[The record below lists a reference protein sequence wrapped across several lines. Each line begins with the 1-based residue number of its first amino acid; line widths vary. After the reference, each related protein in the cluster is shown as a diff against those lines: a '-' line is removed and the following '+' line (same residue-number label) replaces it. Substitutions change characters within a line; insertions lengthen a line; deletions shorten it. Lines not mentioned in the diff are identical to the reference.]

1 MALIDH
7 PKSLENLLRQLKH
20 NQENNP
26 KNTNPPPRKR
36 VLVVQ
41 PRFFTVSYAINPYM
55 KDEQGALKKV
65 DTSLALD
72 QWKNLIKAFE
82 LSGLDV
88 QVLDGRASFPDMVF
102 AANQSF
108 PFWNAQSKTYEVIL
122 SNMNHQERKGE
133 VPFFADWF
141 ASQNYKIHSLPHDM
155 IFEGTGDA
163 LLDPVRPLIWCGF
176 GYRTSPQTLAR
187 ISEITKTDL
196 IPLELK
202 NPYFYHLDT
211 CFAPLTEHSAVV
223 VKEAFTDEGLAL
235 LQTAF
240 EQLIYCSMDEAQKSL
255 GANLFCPNGR
265 DIFID
270 QANHQLIE
278 ELQVLGFR
286 IQTLQTSEFI
296 KSGGSVFCLKLHL
309 W

>member
-55 KDEQGALKKV
+55 KHEQGALKKV

-133 VPFFADWF
+133 VAFFADWF
-141 ASQNYKIHSLPHDM
+141 ASQNYKIHSLPYDM
-155 IFEGTGDA
+155 NFEGTGDA

-265 DIFID
+265 DIFVD